1 MGLRD
6 RIAGWFGLEDN
17 LSNYV
22 GQARNVYSSPVT
34 IDPHGVFNIGN
45 YRGHRRRPPR
55 DRRGRC

>member
-22 GQARNVYSSPVT
+22 AQARNVYSSPVT
-34 IDPHGVFNIGN
+34 IDPHEVFSSAATAS
-45 YRGHRRRPPR
+45 PTSTSW
-55 DRRGRC
+55 